1 MSEQI
6 EELDDFEFSIDGI
19 EESGDTFDVDFTDPT
34 VEANTS
40 KEEVAEQVTNEENK
54 ETETTNAEDV
64 FEVDEL
70 GNSVTAGNEEEV
82 VTGDNPSTDDKVIS
96 SSKDVY
102 SKFASALYQDGI
114 LAGISEEDLKDV
126 GDADKFADLIAKTI
140 KANEYSDLGER
151 GKEFLDA
158 VRAGVPIETATKI
171 HNTELQLDNLK
182 DESFIEDDM
191 DDEDSLE
198 SKKALREQLI
208 FNDFKSKGIK
218 EDVAKRLTAAS
229 FKEGAD
235 EEDARNAVENLRN
248 TIKQTK
254 AAKIEAAKAEQL
266 QIQEQRNQLV
276 DRIVKTEEIIPGI
289 KVPEKIRSKI
299 AKHMTEPTG
308 RDANGRLRN
317 YVADKRSENAEQFD
331 TRLNYYIE
339 LGLFDEKPDLSIFG
353 KQKMSSAVSQLEK
366 ELGND
371 IIYEGGKGTSLKGI
385 AEKENQAKMLSL
397 LDNMDF

>member
-19 EESGDTFDVDFTDPT
+19 EESTDTFDVDFEGASNDDNSSTEKVTDKVT
-34 VEANTS
+34 
-40 KEEVAEQVTNEENK
+40 KEEEQNE
-54 ETETTNAEDV
+54 TFNAEEV

-70 GNSVTAGNEEEV
+70 GNSVTAGNEEET
-82 VTGDNPSTDDKVIS
+82 VTGDNPSTIDKGIS

-126 GDADKFADLIAKTI
+126 GDANKFADLIAKTI

-171 HNTELQLDNLK
+171 HNTEIQLENLK
-182 DESFIEDDM
+182 EESFIET
-191 DDEDSLE
+191 DEDEEETLD
-198 SKKALREQLI
+198 SKRAIREQLI
-208 FNDFKSKGIK
+208 FNDFRSKGIK
-218 EDVAKRLTAAS
+218 ENVAKRLTAAS

-235 EEDARNAVENLRN
+235 EEDAKNAVENLRN
-248 TIKQTK
+248 TIKETK

-266 QIQEQRNQLV
+266 QIQEQRNAFV
-276 DRIVKTEEIIPGI
+276 DKLIKTEEIIPGI
-289 KVPEKIRSKI
+289 KVPEKVRSKI
-299 AKHMTEPTG
+299 AKNMTEPTG

-317 YVADKRSENAEQFD
+317 FVGDKRAENTEMFD

-353 KQKMSSAVSQLEK
+353 KQKMSSAVSKLEK

-371 IIYEGGKGTSLKGI
+371 IIYEGGRGTSLQGV
-385 AEKENQAKMLSL
+385 AERENQAKMLSL